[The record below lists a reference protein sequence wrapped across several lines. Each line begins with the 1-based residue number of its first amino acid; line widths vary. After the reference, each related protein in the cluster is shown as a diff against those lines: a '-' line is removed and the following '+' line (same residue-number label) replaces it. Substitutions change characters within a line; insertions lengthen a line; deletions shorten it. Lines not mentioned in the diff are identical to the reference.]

1 MQKLWISRTKIKR
14 IFRTL
19 WTIKKDDKINKRSKG
34 KRRTFKWS
42 KENFEKI
49 IRKISWIKVFKVINW
64 EEIIIIKRIT
74 WQKINK
80 IEWKRD
86 DREIAI
92 KIIIKISK
100 WRTSS
105 QQIIHRMLTT

>member
-1 MQKLWISRTKIKR
+1 MQKLWISGAKIKR

-19 WTIKKDDKINKRSKG
+19 WKVKKDDKINKRSKG
-34 KRRTFKWS
+34 KRRAFKRG
-42 KENFEKI
+42 KESIEKI
-49 IRKISWIKVFKVINW
+49 VIKISWIKVFKGINW
-64 EEIIIIKRIT
+64 EEVIIIKGIT
-74 WQKINK
+74 RQKINK

-100 WRTSS
+100 WRASGK
-105 QQIIHRMLTT
+105 